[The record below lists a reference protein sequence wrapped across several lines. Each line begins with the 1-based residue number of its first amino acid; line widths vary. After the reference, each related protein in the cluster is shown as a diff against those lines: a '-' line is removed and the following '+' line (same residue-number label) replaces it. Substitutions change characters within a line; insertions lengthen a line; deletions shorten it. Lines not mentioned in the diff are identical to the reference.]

1 MDLGEILKDSLAYPI
16 NNIKSLIVYG
26 ILGIIVGIVV
36 GSSFVGMV
44 ISINGGKVVE
54 TLASGFIGFIV
65 ALFVGFIVSGYQL
78 DIIKFGIERR
88 NDGPSFDVMR
98 QFFNGVKLFVVSLV
112 YYIIPLIIVAIL
124 GLFLQNWIM
133 AIITFIL
140 FVIFALAQFMAQC
153 RLAKTEDLGVALA
166 IGDAIGD
173 ISRVGILRL
182 LLFIIMVFLI
192 AFILFFICA
201 LIMRWNNTV
210 GGILMGFIGVY
221 VMFFSGRA
229 SGLLYSDV

>member
-1 MDLGEILKDSLAYPI
+1 MDLGEIIKDSLAYPI

-36 GSSFVGMV
+36 GSSFLGMV
-44 ISINGGKVVE
+44 VSINGGKVVE
-54 TLASGFIGFIV
+54 TLASGFIGFVV
-65 ALFVGFIVSGYQL
+65 ALFVGFVVSGYQL
-78 DIIKFGIERR
+78 DIVKFGIDRR

-98 QFFNGVKLFVVSLV
+98 QFFNGVKVFVVSLI
-112 YYIIPLIIVAIL
+112 YYVIPLIIVAIL
-124 GLFLQNWIM
+124 GLFLKNWIM
-133 AIITFIL
+133 TIITFIL

-153 RLAKTEDLGVALA
+153 RLAKTEDLGTALA
-166 IGDAIGD
+166 IGEAIGD

-182 LLFIIMVFLI
+182 LLFIVMVFLI

-201 LIMRWNNTV
+201 LIMRWNSTV

-229 SGLLYSDV
+229 SGLLYSDI

>member
-140 FVIFALAQFMAQC
+140 LVTMIIL
-153 RLAKTEDLGVALA
+153 LNKT
-166 IGDAIGD
+166 
-173 ISRVGILRL
+173 
-182 LLFIIMVFLI
+182 
-192 AFILFFICA
+192 
-201 LIMRWNNTV
+201 T
-210 GGILMGFIGVY
+210 Y
-221 VMFFSGRA
+221 
-229 SGLLYSDV
+229 

>member
-1 MDLGEILKDSLAYPI
+1 MDLGEIIKDSLAYPI

-36 GSSFVGMV
+36 GSSFLGMV
-44 ISINGGKVVE
+44 VSINGGKVVE
-54 TLASGFIGFIV
+54 TLASGFIGFVV
-65 ALFVGFIVSGYQL
+65 ALFVGFVVSGYQL
-78 DIIKFGIERR
+78 DIVKFGIERR

-98 QFFNGVKLFVVSLV
+98 QFFNGVKVFVVSLI
-112 YYIIPLIIVAIL
+112 YYVIPLIIVAIL
-124 GLFLQNWIM
+124 GLFLKNWIM
-133 AIITFIL
+133 TIITFIL

-153 RLAKTEDLGVALA
+153 RLAKTEDLGTALA
-166 IGDAIGD
+166 IGEAIGD

-182 LLFIIMVFLI
+182 LLFIVMVFLI

-201 LIMRWNNTV
+201 LIMRWNSTV

-229 SGLLYSDV
+229 SGLLYSDI

>member
-1 MDLGEILKDSLAYPI
+1 MDLGEIIKDSLAYPI

-36 GSSFVGMV
+36 GSSFLGMV
-44 ISINGGKVVE
+44 VSINGGKVVE
-54 TLASGFIGFIV
+54 TLASGFIGFVV
-65 ALFVGFIVSGYQL
+65 ALFVGFVVSGYQL
-78 DIIKFGIERR
+78 DIVKFGIERR

-98 QFFNGVKLFVVSLV
+98 QFFNGVKVFVVSLI
-112 YYIIPLIIVAIL
+112 YYVIPLIIVAIL
-124 GLFLQNWIM
+124 GLFLKNWIM
-133 AIITFIL
+133 TIITFIL

-153 RLAKTEDLGVALA
+153 RLAKTEDLGAALA
-166 IGDAIGD
+166 IGEAIGD

-182 LLFIIMVFLI
+182 LLFIVMVFLI

-201 LIMRWNNTV
+201 LIMRWNSTV

-229 SGLLYSDV
+229 SGLLYSDI

>member
-36 GSSFVGMV
+36 GSSFVGLV

-229 SGLLYSDV
+229 SGLLYSEV

>member
-1 MDLGEILKDSLAYPI
+1 MDLGEIIKDSLVYPI

-36 GSSFVGMV
+36 GSSFLGMV
-44 ISINGGKVVE
+44 VSINGGKVVE
-54 TLASGFIGFIV
+54 TLASGFIGFVV
-65 ALFVGFIVSGYQL
+65 ALFVGFVVSGYQL
-78 DIIKFGIERR
+78 DIVKFGIDRR

-98 QFFNGVKLFVVSLV
+98 QFFNGVKVFVVSLI
-112 YYIIPLIIVAIL
+112 YYVIPLIIVAIL
-124 GLFLQNWIM
+124 GLFLKNWIM
-133 AIITFIL
+133 TIITFIL

-153 RLAKTEDLGVALA
+153 RLAKTEDLGTALA
-166 IGDAIGD
+166 IGEAIGD

-182 LLFIIMVFLI
+182 LLFIVMVFLI
-192 AFILFFICA
+192 AFILFFIGA
-201 LIMRWNNTV
+201 LIMRWNSSV

-229 SGLLYSDV
+229 SGLLYSDI